1 MKSYDKQIFI
11 NAHLSHIVLMS
22 GIFILYAHL
31 LISTPHAKEKKKN
44 EFTKKYNKKNG
55 LIIIERV

>member
-31 LISTPHAKEKKKN
+31 LISTPHAKEKKN